1 MRQVTVAGLQLAFS
15 DNRDADIA
23 MTAAAVRA
31 AAAAA
36 GSQAPPEILM
46 ASPDLRSRRAQGD
59 LLPRPL

>member
-1 MRQVTVAGLQLAFS
+1 VYLLEEMRSLLINLALV
-15 DNRDADIA
+15 NPL
-23 MTAAAVRA
+23 RA